1 MRTRAILLAAAV
13 VAAACSD
20 ALEQDTTA
28 GYVVA
33 VVNGGDNTLSMI
45 DATRFSA
52 FTIPLSPFAG
62 TPTTLAARG
71 EVILV
76 AMGST
81 NGVRVISQGTLP
93 PSAPD
98 LVPLPDSSGA
108 TGVAVASA
116 GLAFAANPNRHS
128 VTQIQ
133 YLTGDTIADSVG
145 IYPQAVV
152 ATETHV
158 YVADGNLVGG
168 VPAGPSFVRMN
179 SLPIVRGVPT
189 WQTVSLSCSNAR
201 FATLG
206 GDGLLYV
213 VCAGTP
219 GAGDGRLA
227 VVDPDSRRELVVING
242 LGESPGPIVY
252 HPSGRLLIAS
262 MTEGILEVNALT
274 RSVTRAPGNGI
285 KPSGDGIAG
294 LAVDPRGRVYAV
306 APGACTSPGTVHIL
320 SGPPSYSPLKTVAVG
335 VCPAAAVLAFQV
347 GVP

>member
-1 MRTRAILLAAAV
+1 MRLRSVVLAAF
-13 VAAACSD
+13 VAGACSD

-33 VVNGGDNTLSMI
+33 VLNGGDNTLSMI

-98 LVPLPDSSGA
+98 LVALPDSSGA
-108 TGVAVASA
+108 TGVAVATAS
-116 GLAFAANPNRHS
+116 LAFAANPNRHS

-133 YLTGDTIADSVG
+133 YVTGDTVTDSVG

-168 VPAGPSFVRMN
+168 APAGPSSVWIN
-179 SLPIVRGVPT
+179 SLPIVRGVIT
-189 WQTVSLSCSNAR
+189 WLPVGLSCSNAR
-201 FATLG
+201 YLTLG
-206 GDGLLYV
+206 ADGLLYV

-227 VVDPDSRRELVVING
+227 IVDPNARRELAVING

-262 MTEGILEVNALT
+262 PTAGILEVSALT
-274 RSVTRAPGNGI
+274 RSVTRGPGEAI
-285 KPSGDGIAG
+285 MSGTGIAG

-306 APGACTSPGTVHIL
+306 APGTCAGPGRVHVLSAPPDYRPLARRTV
-320 SGPPSYSPLKTVAVG
+320 GT
-335 VCPAAAVLAFQV
+335 CPAAAALAA
-347 GVP
+347 VPLLN

>member
-1 MRTRAILLAAAV
+1 MRLHAVVLAACV
-13 VAAACSD
+13 VAACSD

-33 VVNGGDNTLSMI
+33 VINGGDNTLSMI
-45 DATRFSA
+45 DATRFGA
-52 FTIPLSPFAG
+52 FTIPLSPFVG

-71 EVILV
+71 EIILV

-81 NGVRVISQGTLP
+81 NGVRIITQGMLP
-93 PSAPD
+93 PSVPD
-98 LVPLPDSSGA
+98 LVALPDSSGA
-108 TGVAVASA
+108 TGVAIATAS
-116 GLAFAANPNRHS
+116 LAFAANPNRHS

-133 YLTGDTIADSVG
+133 YLTGDTVTDSVG

-168 VPAGPSFVRMN
+168 APAGASAVWIN
-179 SLPIVRGVPT
+179 SLPIVRGVAT
-189 WQTVSLSCSNAR
+189 WLPVGLSCSNAR
-201 FATLG
+201 YLTLG
-206 GDGLLYV
+206 ADGLLYV

-227 VVDPDSRRELVVING
+227 IVDPNLSRELAVING
-242 LGESPGPIVY
+242 LGESPGPVVY

-262 MTEGILEVNALT
+262 PTGILEVSALT
-274 RSVTRAPGNGI
+274 RSVTRGPGNAILPGT
-285 KPSGDGIAG
+285 GIAG

-306 APGACTSPGTVHIL
+306 APGACSSAGRVHVL
-320 SGPPSYSPLKTVAVG
+320 SVPPDYRPLATPTVG
-335 VCPAAAVLAFQV
+335 VCPAGAALAAVPLIN
-347 GVP
+347 

>member
-189 WQTVSLSCSNAR
+189 WQIVSLSCSNAR

-306 APGACTSPGTVHIL
+306 APGACASPGRVHVL
-320 SGPPSYSPLKTVAVG
+320 SPPPDYRPLATSTVG
-335 VCPAAAVLAFQV
+335 VCPAAAALAAI
-347 GVP
+347 PLID